1 MTGGSCL
8 CRGIAW
14 EIDGPLE
21 WMGNCHCSMCRK
33 AHGAAFGS
41 FAGGPAQAFRWVRGE
56 EGITRYRS
64 SSSGQRAFC
73 STCGSVVPATT
84 PDSPM
89 VFVPAGGFDGDPGLR
104 PQAHLF
110 VASKAPWYEIPADG
124 LPRHDTYPGDTG
136 AAEIAPPPPG
146 APLASRP
153 GVLRGSCLCGAV
165 AYESGP
171 ARGLVHCHCTRCQ
184 KGRSAA
190 FASNVFA
197 EAGPFRYTRGE
208 DAVRTYK
215 VPEAARFKVAFCTVC
230 GGGVPRDP
238 DGARFLVVPGGSL
251 DDDPGPLPAIHIFVG
266 SKAPWYE
273 IADDL
278 TQYEVYPPGCA
289 SSHDWVA
296 SQA

>member
-1 MTGGSCL
+1 MTRGSCL
-8 CRGIAW
+8 CRGVAW
-14 EIDGPLE
+14 EIDGPLQS
-21 WMGNCHCSMCRK
+21 MTHCHCSMCRK

-41 FAGGPAQAFRWVRGE
+41 FAGAPAQGFRWVRGE
-56 EGITRYRS
+56 DRITRYQS
-64 SSSGQRAFC
+64 SPGGPRAFC
-73 STCGSVVPATT
+73 STCGAVVPN
-84 PDSPM
+84 PVPESPM
-89 VFVPAGGFDGDPGLR
+89 VFLPAGGFDDDPVLR
-104 PQAHLF
+104 PQAHIF

-124 LPRHDTYPGDTG
+124 LERHDAYPPGIDVG
-136 AAEIAPPPPG
+136 EFPLPPG
-146 APLASRP
+146 APPASGP

-165 AYESGP
+165 AYEAGQ

-197 EAGPFRYTRGE
+197 ESGPFRYTRGA
-208 DAVRTYK
+208 DRVRAYK
-215 VPEAARFKVAFCTVC
+215 VPEAARFTVAFCTVC

-238 DGARFLVVPGGSL
+238 AGAQFLVVPGGSL

-266 SKAPWYE
+266 SKALWYE

-278 TQYEVYPPGCA
+278 EQFEVYPPGCA

-296 SQA
+296 KQP